1 MDEKYDAV
9 TKMLAAVGVTLTK
22 EDLELRQKP
31 LLKRCMQKWLPAHDA
46 LLEMLV
52 QHLPSPRA
60 AQKYRVSSLYTGPL
74 DDQWADAIR
83 TCNPEGPL
91 MMYISKLIPTPDKG
105 RFFAFGRV
113 FSGTVKTGAK
123 VKIMGPNYVQGKKED
138 LYIKNVQ
145 RTILMMGRKTEAVES
160 VTAGNTCALVGV
172 DQYIL
177 KAGTI
182 ADADAAESHPIVTM
196 KYSVSPVVRVA
207 VTPKNPNDLPKL
219 VEGLKRL
226 SKSDPLVQCS
236 MEESGE
242 HIIAGCGELHIEICL
257 KDLQEDFM
265 NGAPITISDPVVSYR
280 ETVNAESSRTVLSK
294 SPNKHNRLYCKA
306 TPLGYG
312 TDDAQTP
319 LADAI
324 EDGEVKADQD
334 QKAKTR
340 FLVDKYGWEKSET
353 QIFWV

>member
-1 MDEKYDAV
+1 MS
-9 TKMLAAVGVTLTK
+9 
-22 EDLELRQKP
+22 
-31 LLKRCMQKWLPAHDA
+31 
-46 LLEMLV
+46 LEMYI
-52 QHLPSPRA
+52 RNCA
-60 AQKYRVSSLYTGPL
+60 A
-74 DDQWADAIR
+74 
-83 TCNPEGPL
+83 EGPL
-91 MMYISKLIPTPDKG
+91 VMYISKMIPTPDKG

-113 FSGTVKTGAK
+113 FSGTVRTGMK

-138 LYIKNVQ
+138 LFIKNIQ
-145 RTILMMGRKTEAVES
+145 RTILMMGRKTEAVEA

-172 DQYIL
+172 DQYIV
-177 KAGTI
+177 KAGTV
-182 ADADAAESHPIVTM
+182 ADADATKSHPIVTM

-207 VTPKNPNDLPKL
+207 VQPKNPNDLPKL

-265 NGAPITISDPVVSYR
+265 NGAPINISDPVVSYR
-280 ETVNAESSRTVLSK
+280 ETVTEESTRVMISK

-306 TPLGYG
+306 LPLGFAE
-312 TDDAQTP
+312 DDEQTP

-324 EDGEVKADQD
+324 ENGDVAPDQD
-334 QKAKTR
+334 PKARTR
-340 FLVDKYGWEKSET
+340 YLVDKFGWDKAT
-353 QIFWV
+353 